1 MIPEPVARP
10 TSWAEVDVAVIGA
23 GPVGL
28 MMANLLGHSGVE
40 TALLEGSEGLRGIP
54 RAIAY
59 DAETLRSLAMVGLFD
74 EIAPE
79 LVQGPLV
86 RHINARGRTLMEM
99 HPLACGPHGHSTLGT
114 FYQPQFEKV
123 LFHGLSRFAN
133 VRVLFEHTVAGLQ
146 QYSDHVV
153 LMVSTPDGLR
163 NIRAK
168 FIVGCDGGTSQVR
181 DMLGS
186 KLIGSTFAQ
195 HWLVVDAIVQDHDVK
210 RISFHCDPRRPRVE
224 IPAVGDRV
232 RWEFMRLPDESQE
245 ELLEDARIRSLIADN
260 FGYRSIRIERKAVY
274 TFHARVADRWRNNR
288 GFLAGDAAHL
298 MPPFAG
304 QGMNSGMKDAVNL
317 AWKIASV
324 VKGLAPAEILDSY
337 EAERAP
343 VVRRLVNVSRR
354 LGFLIMPTSR
364 GVAMARDCVF
374 ACLNMSRRFRAFIG
388 RGGVLPPPAI
398 GRSALTT
405 ESGDPLIGQMMP
417 QPRVQSTQGTAPLDT
432 FQTCHQW
439 LAIGIGVDPISMLS
453 QRDLSVLEALG
464 ARFVCLNGHD
474 ERTAATALQCG
485 DPSFAAWVK
494 RHSVRAVLIRPDRFI
509 AARLDSQARDLT
521 VLNMFAACS
530 PKTAPRI
537 AA

>member
-1 MIPEPVARP
+1 MTMEPIVQP
-10 TSWAEVDVAVIGA
+10 TPLAEVDVAVIGA

-28 MMANLLGHSGVE
+28 MMANLLGLSGLEV
-40 TALLEGSEGLRGIP
+40 AVLEGSGGLRGIP

-59 DAETLRSLAMVGLFD
+59 DAETLRSFSIVGLFD

-79 LVQGPLV
+79 LVQSPHV
-86 RHINARGRTLMEM
+86 RHVNARGRTLMEM
-99 HPLACGPHGHSTLGT
+99 DFPARGSHGHSPLGI
-114 FYQPQFEKV
+114 FYQPQFERV

-133 VRVLFEHTVAGLQ
+133 VRALFEHMVTGLQ
-146 QYSDHVV
+146 QHRDHVV
-153 LMVSTPDGLR
+153 LTVSTPDGMRTL
-163 NIRAK
+163 RAK

-186 KLIGSTFAQ
+186 TLVGSTFAQ
-195 HWLVVDAIVQDHDVK
+195 HWLVVDALVQDHAVK
-210 RISFHCDPRRPRVE
+210 QISFHCDPRRPRVE

-232 RWEFMRLPDESQE
+232 RWEFMRLPNERQE
-245 ELLEDARIRSLIADN
+245 ELLEEDRIHSLIADN
-260 FGYRSIRIERKAVY
+260 FGHRSFRIERKAVY

-304 QGMNSGMKDAVNL
+304 QGMNSGIKDAVNL
-317 AWKIASV
+317 AWKIAYV
-324 VKGLAPAEILDSY
+324 VKGLAPAALLDSY

-354 LGFLIMPTSR
+354 LGFVIMPTNR
-364 GVAMARDCVF
+364 VVAMARDCIF
-374 ACLNMSRRFRAFIG
+374 ACLNMSRRFRAFIR

-398 GRSALTT
+398 GRSVLTAET
-405 ESGDPLIGQMMP
+405 RDPLIGQMMP
-417 QPRVQSTQGTAPLDT
+417 QPCVQSTQGAAPLDT
-432 FQTCHQW
+432 FQDCHQW
-439 LAIGIGVDPISMLS
+439 LALGIGVDPVSMLS
-453 QRDLSVLEALG
+453 PRDLAILEALG
-464 ARFVCLNGHD
+464 TRFVCLNGHD
-474 ERTAATALQCG
+474 ERISATSLQCD

-494 RHSVRAVLIRPDRFI
+494 RYGVRALLIRPDRFI
-509 AARLDSQARDLT
+509 AARLDPQTRDLT

-530 PKTAPRI
+530 RETAPRI